1 MNIFTNIS
9 RLVVGSLFIVSG
21 LIKAN
26 DPVGF
31 SYKLKD
37 YFAPD
42 VLNLEFLVPF
52 VLPMAVLICAVEIVL
67 GVAALFGSKMKLVSW
82 MLLLMIIF
90 FTFLTFYS
98 AYFEKVTDCG
108 CFGDA
113 LKLTPWESFS
123 KDLVLLV
130 FVLIIFIRKGS
141 IALNTSKEDMQ
152 LLPTSIVLI
161 AIFSY
166 GVISWGFPVY
176 FSISLFALV
185 WFLKNKEQLREKITW
200 VTFGIPALV
209 SLLFSAYVLM
219 HLPIRDFRP
228 YAIGKNLREDIKS
241 CVELGKQCPKSL
253 TFYTLKHKETGEI
266 KEMDSDAYVSTEIWK
281 DKSWEIQGDLTTSRE
296 VEAGYT
302 SPIHDFTMTSLEDG
316 IDITEDVLN
325 DPNYTFLLIAY
336 DIENKNN
343 NAVSAQVNAL
353 AEKSMTNQMRFI
365 GLTSSLYEN
374 VETFRHEVQAGYDY
388 YTTDE
393 KTLQTILRSN
403 PGLMLLHDGVVIGK
417 WHHNDIPEY
426 SEIESLISGS

>member
-1 MNIFTNIS
+1 MNVLTNIS

-42 VLNLEFLVPF
+42 VLDMEFLVPF
-52 VLPMAVLICAVEIVL
+52 VLPMAVLICAIEIVL
-67 GVAALFGSKMKLVSW
+67 GVAAIFGSRMKLVSW

-113 LKLTPWESFS
+113 LKLTPWESFT

-130 FVLIIFIRKGS
+130 FVLIIFMRRSVIDVNTGAEDVKLMSGS
-141 IALNTSKEDMQ
+141 L
-152 LLPTSIVLI
+152 VLI
-161 AIFSY
+161 ALFSI
-166 GVISWGFPVY
+166 GVISWGFPIY
-176 FSISLFALV
+176 FSIALFAVV
-185 WFLKNKEQLREKITW
+185 WFLKNKESLRKKVTAI
-200 VTFGIPALV
+200 TFGIPAVV

-228 YAIGKNLREDIKS
+228 YA
-241 CVELGKQCPKSL
+241 V
-253 TFYTLKHKETGEI
+253 
-266 KEMDSDAYVSTEIWK
+266 
-281 DKSWEIQGDLTTSRE
+281 DKSIPEGMAIPEGAPIDVYQNIWHYKDADGTVKQYTDEEKPWEDTTRVFVERETMLISQGYE
-296 VEAGYT
+296 P
-302 SPIHDFTMTSLEDG
+302 PIHDFSISNADGEDYTEMF
-316 IDITEDVLN
+316 IT
-325 DPNYTFLLIAY
+325 DPGYVFFLIAY
-336 DIENKNN
+336 DITNENNKN
-343 NAVSAQVNAL
+343 VSAQVNAL
-353 AEKSMTNQMRFI
+353 AEESMRNEMTFI
-365 GLTSSLYEN
+365 GLTSSLYES
-374 VETFRHEVQAGYDY
+374 VEDFRHEVQASYDY

-403 PGLMLLHDGVVIGK
+403 PGLMLIQNGIIIEK
-417 WHHNDIPEY
+417 WHYNDIPTYE
-426 SEIESLISGS
+426 EVAELISGS